1 MEQINMYFEAIF
13 NNFKHSQKLEGQN
26 ILLTTKNDG
35 LQSLESIEWE
45 ELCWELRS
53 ELLLKRDNVV
63 REGIGEKWNRNSKY
77 FRDTFV
83 IPIETYLK
91 NCSFSKLAID
101 TVLFD
106 LSTILNFKV
115 LQEEFGFDS
124 YFHETLYQIYLSG
137 YIPVGYEGNY
147 PNGTFY
153 VMNPQSESSEGV
165 STVRIGGGK

>member
-1 MEQINMYFEAIF
+1 MEQINMCFETIF
-13 NNFKHSQKLEGQN
+13 NNFKHPQKLEVQN
-26 ILLTTKNDG
+26 VLLITKNDG
-35 LQSLESIEWE
+35 IQSLESKEWE

-53 ELLLKRDNVV
+53 ELLLKKDNVV
-63 REGIGEKWNRNSKY
+63 REGIGEKWNINSKY

-91 NCSFSKLAID
+91 KCSFSKLAID

-124 YFHETLYQIYLSG
+124 SFHETMYQIYLSG

-147 PNGTFY
+147 PDGTFC
-153 VMNPQSESSEGV
+153 VMTPQSEE
-165 STVRIGGGK
+165 